1 MLTRRILTTTAFGFA
16 VSLALCTAPVSA
28 QDAKEPITI
37 GVPIPLSGVLAQ
49 GGQAILA
56 GIKYAAKNINDG
68 GGVLGHPVK
77 LVIEDT
83 KSEPNTAA
91 AVASKMAA
99 QEKVYAFV
107 GGYGSTADFAMLQSI
122 KRYQPIFIH
131 TASSSVKLE
140 NTFGKEPWYYHVYI
154 WDYHRQRAVVGFLDQ
169 MDPKPKTVALAYENG
184 LYGSDAAK
192 YAKEYITKAGYQLVM
207 DEPFKSGSPDFSPI
221 LTRVRSVDPDVF
233 FSIGYSGDNIQ
244 LVRQESDLGIRPK
257 LTMVVSAGDK
267 RSDYGDFGAGTAMI
281 SEWSAESQTPGNAEW
296 VKKVKAD
303 TGMETIAPPFL
314 QGFVGMES
322 LAQSIEKAGTTDK
335 EAVLKALDT
344 TEFDTPYGKLKYSPS
359 EGGAEH
365 QLLTNEQMVLIQF
378 SKDGEEVVLPADRAN
393 GKLVYPA
400 NQ

>member
-1 MLTRRILTTTAFGFA
+1 MLTRRTIATTAFGFA
-16 VSLALCTAPVSA
+16 VSLALCAAPARA

-37 GVPIPLSGVLAQ
+37 GVPMPLSGVLAQ
-49 GGQAILA
+49 GGQSILT
-56 GIKYAAKNINDG
+56 GIKYAAKNINDA

-83 KSEPNTAA
+83 KSEPNTSA

-122 KRYQPIFIH
+122 KRYKPIFIH

-154 WDYHRQRAVVGFLDQ
+154 WDYHRQRAVVGFLNQ
-169 MDPKPKTVALAYENG
+169 MNPKPKTVALAYENG

-192 YAKEYITKAGYQLVM
+192 YAKEYIAKAGYELVM

-244 LVRQESDLGIRPK
+244 LVRQESDLDIHPK

-267 RSDYGDFGAGTAMI
+267 RSDYGDFGTGTAMI
-281 SEWSAESQTPGNAEW
+281 SEWSAEAQTPGNAEW

-314 QGFVGMES
+314 QGFVGMNS
-322 LAQSIEKAGTTDK
+322 LAQSIEKAGTLDK

-359 EGGAEH
+359 ERGAEH

-378 SKDGEEVVLPADRAN
+378 RKDGEEVVLPADRAN

-400 NQ
+400 NH

>member
-1 MLTRRILTTTAFGFA
+1 MLDRRRFAALTLGIAA
-16 VSLALCTAPVSA
+16 SLTLSLPQAGA
-28 QDAKEPITI
+28 QDAKEPIVI
-37 GVPIPLSGVLAQ
+37 GVPMPLSGVLAQ
-49 GGQAILA
+49 GGQAILG
-56 GIKYAAKNINDG
+56 GIEYAAKNINDG
-68 GGVLGHPVK
+68 GGILGHPVK

-107 GGYGSTADFAMLQSI
+107 GGYGSTADFAMLQSV
-122 KRYQPIFIH
+122 KRYKPIFIH
-131 TASSSVKLE
+131 TASSSVKIE
-140 NTFGKEPWYYHVYI
+140 NTFGKEPWYHHVYI
-154 WDYHRQRAVVGFLDQ
+154 WDYHRQKAVVGFLDQ

-192 YAKEYITKAGYQLVM
+192 YAKDFITKAGYELVM

-221 LTRVRSVDPDVF
+221 LTRVRSLDPDVF

-244 LVRQESDLGIRPK
+244 LVRQESDLGIHPK
-257 LTMVVSAGDK
+257 LTLVVSAGDK
-267 RSDYGDFGAGTAMI
+267 RADYGDFGAGTAMI
-281 SEWSAESQTPGNAEW
+281 SEWAAESQAPGNAEW
-296 VKKVKAD
+296 VKKVRAD

-314 QGFVGMES
+314 QGFVGMNS
-322 LAQSIEKAGTTDK
+322 LAESIEKAGSLDQ

-359 EGGAEH
+359 EAAEH

-378 SKDGEEVVLPADRAN
+378 RKDGEEVVLPADRAN

-400 NQ
+400 NR